1 MARPI
6 NDTGGFNRREF
17 LHYTGI
23 ARFGVMNVMHFHS

>member
-6 NDTGGFNRREF
+6 NDAGGFKRRES

-23 ARFGVMNVMHFHS
+23 ARKGVMNVMHFHS